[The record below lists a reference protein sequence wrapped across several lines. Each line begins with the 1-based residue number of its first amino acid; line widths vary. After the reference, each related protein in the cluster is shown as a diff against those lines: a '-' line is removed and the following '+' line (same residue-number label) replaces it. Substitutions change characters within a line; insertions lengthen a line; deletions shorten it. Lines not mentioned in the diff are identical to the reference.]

1 MSDPWVKFYPSDWLA
16 GTRGL
21 TAAETGVYI
30 TLVAMMYE
38 REEPLD
44 MPVDRLARLCGS
56 TKTNFKKAISVL
68 LDEGRIVQTDS
79 GLWSKRVECELQKRT
94 AKTNNAKSSANARWG
109 KTKQKQGLG
118 DAVASET
125 HMRNG
130 CDGDATRNQKPEY
143 TVPYGTDAD
152 GVEQV
157 EIDLPSEPETEHQRA
172 TKAVWQRG
180 PAFLAECGVPQG
192 SARSVIGKWLKD
204 SSPQSVFDALAD
216 AKKCGTQDPVSY
228 ITKALQKP
236 EITGADI
243 QDMVAQIVK
252 EMPKP

>member
-1 MSDPWVKFYPSDWLA
+1 MSRLPYYKAYPRDFIEKTVGMPFELKCAYRVVLDLLYIHGGRLPDDARHIAGQLNCSVRKWNSIRAALIEMGKLKLIDGFLA
-16 GTRGL
+16 NYRVDKELESLRKTQDKQAENARGPRKNK
-21 TAAETGVYI
+21 G
-30 TLVAMMYE
+30 
-38 REEPLD
+38 
-44 MPVDRLARLCGS
+44 
-56 TKTNFKKAISVL
+56 
-68 LDEGRIVQTDS
+68 
-79 GLWSKRVECELQKRT
+79 LQKPRLSHT
-94 AKTNNAKSSANARWG
+94 
-109 KTKQKQGLG
+109 
-118 DAVASET
+118 EPEPE
-125 HMRNG
+125 
-130 CDGDATRNQKPEY
+130 PEY

-152 GVEQV
+152 GVEKV

-180 PAFLAECGVPQG
+180 PAFLAECGVPKG

-204 SSPQSVFDALAD
+204 SSPQAVFDALAD